1 MTTEQIIEE
10 ILMEASEFGI
20 RENVLKESKKYM
32 DKGMSKLQAIE
43 TAYSD
48 LMEIQ
53 DESSYIDDDDD
64 EYIELDSW
72 DSADIED
79 WGDDDDDDDYR
90 DDDVY
95 DDDDY

>member
-43 TAYSD
+43 TAYND
-48 LMEIQ
+48 LIEIQ

-64 EYIELDSW
+64 EYIELDIW
-72 DSADIED
+72 DTADIED
-79 WGDDDDDDDYR
+79 WGDDDEDDYG
-90 DDDVY
+90 DDEVY
-95 DDDDY
+95 DDDED